1 MAYWLACYRQISDGV
16 RMMRIGHA
24 IQGAARFGASVSA
37 RQANLLAWTL
47 ASSLSAWL
55 QASSLLINQGKNIMS
70 VNQLSCS
77 QNGQV
82 LIEKFE
88 GLRLTAYQ
96 DMVGVWTI
104 GYGHTGPDVKP
115 GLVISQ
121 QQAVQLLINDLARF
135 NNGVNALVTVKLNQ
149 NQFDALVS
157 FSYNLGLGSLQN
169 STLLR
174 LLNAGN
180 FQAAADQFPR
190 WDRAGG
196 KEVAGLLARR
206 NAERALFLTPV

>member
-1 MAYWLACYRQISDGV
+1 MSLDVVIMAAGKGT
-16 RMMRIGHA
+16 RMK
-24 IQGAARFGASVSA
+24 SA
-37 RQANLLAWTL
+37 RPKVLHPLAGRPLLQHVLETGIGLGAERLITVTGHGAEQVEQAMRRA
-47 ASSLSAWL
+47 
-55 QASSLLINQGKNIMS
+55 
-70 VNQLSCS
+70 
-77 QNGQV
+77 

-104 GYGHTGPDVKP
+104 GYGHTGPDVKA
-115 GLVISQ
+115 GLTITQ
-121 QQAVQLLINDLARF
+121 QQAEQLLINDLARF
-135 NNGVNALVTVKLNQ
+135 NNGVNALVTVKINQ
-149 NQFDALVS
+149 NQFDALIS
-157 FSYNLGLGSLQN
+157 FSYNLGLGSLQQ

-206 NAERALFLTPV
+206 NAERALFLTPD

>member
-1 MAYWLACYRQISDGV
+1 
-16 RMMRIGHA
+16 
-24 IQGAARFGASVSA
+24 
-37 RQANLLAWTL
+37 
-47 ASSLSAWL
+47 
-55 QASSLLINQGKNIMS
+55 MS

-121 QQAVQLLINDLARF
+121 QQAAQLLINDLARF

-190 WDRAGG
+190 WDRASG

>member
-1 MAYWLACYRQISDGV
+1 
-16 RMMRIGHA
+16 
-24 IQGAARFGASVSA
+24 
-37 RQANLLAWTL
+37 
-47 ASSLSAWL
+47 
-55 QASSLLINQGKNIMS
+55 MS

-77 QNGQV
+77 PRGRA

-104 GYGHTGPDVKP
+104 GYGHTGPDVKA
-115 GLVISQ
+115 GLTITQ
-121 QQAVQLLINDLARF
+121 QQAEQLLINDPARF
-135 NNGVNALVTVKLNQ
+135 THGVTALVTVKINQ
-149 NQFDALVS
+149 KQFDALVS
-157 FSYNLGLGSLQN
+157 FAYNLGLGSLQQ

-206 NAERALFLTPV
+206 NAERALFLTPD

>member
-1 MAYWLACYRQISDGV
+1 MKNNKSTSQRGID
-16 RMMRIGHA
+16 
-24 IQGAARFGASVSA
+24 
-37 RQANLLAWTL
+37 
-47 ASSLSAWL
+47 
-55 QASSLLINQGKNIMS
+55 LIK
-70 VNQLSCS
+70 L
-77 QNGQV
+77 
-82 LIEKFE
+82 FE

-104 GYGHTGPDVKP
+104 GYGHTGPDVKA
-115 GLVISQ
+115 GLTITQ
-121 QQAVQLLINDLARF
+121 QQAEQLLINDLARF
-135 NNGVNALVTVKLNQ
+135 NNGVNALVTVKINQ
-149 NQFDALVS
+149 NQFDALIS
-157 FSYNLGLGSLQN
+157 FSYNLGLGSLQQ

-206 NAERALFLTPV
+206 NAERALFLTPD

>member
-1 MAYWLACYRQISDGV
+1 MLNDLKP
-16 RMMRIGHA
+16 
-24 IQGAARFGASVSA
+24 SA
-37 RQANLLAWTL
+37 RVRD
-47 ASSLSAWL
+47 
-55 QASSLLINQGKNIMS
+55 LIARW
-70 VNQLSCS
+70 
-77 QNGQV
+77 
-82 LIEKFE
+82 E
-88 GLRLTAYQ
+88 GFRAEAYLCPA
-96 DMVGVWTI
+96 GVWTI

-115 GLVISQ
+115 GMVITQ

-135 NNGVNALVTVKLNQ
+135 NNGVNALVTLPLNQ

-157 FSYNLGLGSLQN
+157 FSYNLGLGSLQS

>member
-1 MAYWLACYRQISDGV
+1 MICD
-16 RMMRIGHA
+16 IGSA
-24 IQGAARFGASVSA
+24 PAAASAARKTRDPFNQACTTPDWVCRREGGLEAAASAVRAAA
-37 RQANLLAWTL
+37 R
-47 ASSLSAWL
+47 
-55 QASSLLINQGKNIMS
+55 
-70 VNQLSCS
+70 
-77 QNGQV
+77 
-82 LIEKFE
+82 
-88 GLRLTAYQ
+88 
-96 DMVGVWTI
+96 
-104 GYGHTGPDVKP
+104 
-115 GLVISQ
+115 
-121 QQAVQLLINDLARF
+121 
-135 NNGVNALVTVKLNQ
+135 VKLNQ

>member
-1 MAYWLACYRQISDGV
+1 MCGL
-16 RMMRIGHA
+16 
-24 IQGAARFGASVSA
+24 
-37 RQANLLAWTL
+37 N
-47 ASSLSAWL
+47 SS
-55 QASSLLINQGKNIMS
+55 GETMS

-77 QNGQV
+77 PRGRA

-104 GYGHTGPDVKP
+104 GYGHTGPDVKA
-115 GLVISQ
+115 GLTITQ
-121 QQAVQLLINDLARF
+121 QQAEQLLINDLARF
-135 NNGVNALVTVKLNQ
+135 NNGVNALVTVKINQ
-149 NQFDALVS
+149 NQFDALIS
-157 FSYNLGLGSLQN
+157 FSYNLGLGSLQQ

-206 NAERALFLTPV
+206 NAERALFLTPD